1 VKDLE
6 GRVAVV
12 TGAASGIGAGLARA
26 LAAEGMRLALADIEE
41 APLVAVADEL
51 RAAGAHVIT
60 VGTDV
65 SQRKSVEALAE
76 RVFSELG
83 GAHVVCNNAGV
94 CQGGPLLEMSDADWG
109 WLLSV
114 NFHGVRL
121 GCSVFA
127 PRMREQGEPG
137 HILNT
142 ASVGGFLAGGGLGMY
157 TTTKFAVVAYSE
169 ALAAELAPS
178 GVGVSV
184 LCPSL
189 IRTNLMD
196 AERNRPSEFGR
207 SDAGLGF
214 LTPGV
219 EQGMDPDQVGRIAVR
234 GIRDG
239 AMWIFTDGSFTDLME
254 ARFAG
259 VSAALKRAEEPV

>member
-1 VKDLE
+1 MKDLE

-41 APLVAVADEL
+41 APLVAVAEEL
-51 RAAGAHVIT
+51 RAAGAQVIS
-60 VGTDV
+60 VGADV

-83 GAHVVCNNAGV
+83 GVHLLCNNAGV
-94 CQGGPLLEMSDADWG
+94 CQGGPLLEMSDADWE
-109 WLLSV
+109 WLLGV

-127 PRMREQGEPG
+127 PRMSEQDEPS

-169 ALAAELAPS
+169 ALAAELAPTR
-178 GVGVSV
+178 VRVSV

-196 AERNRPSEFGR
+196 AERNRPSEFG
-207 SDAGLGF
+207 SADPGLGF

-234 GIRDG
+234 GIRED
-239 AMWIFTDGSFTDLME
+239 ALWIFTDGSFNELVQS
-254 ARFAG
+254 RFAG
-259 VSAALKRAEEPV
+259 VSAALRRAEEPA

>member
-1 VKDLE
+1 MTDLE
-6 GRVAVV
+6 GGVAVV

-41 APLVAVADEL
+41 APLAAVAKEL
-51 RAAGAHVIT
+51 RDAGAQAIA

-94 CQGGPLLEMSDADWG
+94 CQGGPLLEMSDADWD
-109 WLLSV
+109 WLLGV

-127 PRMREQGEPG
+127 PRMREQREPG

-178 GVGVSV
+178 GITVSV

-189 IRTNLMD
+189 TRTNLMD
-196 AERNRPSEFGR
+196 AARNRPSDLGPAE
-207 SDAGLGF
+207 AGLGF

-219 EQGMDPDQVGRIAVR
+219 EQGTDADEVGRIALR
-234 GIRDG
+234 GIREG
-239 AMWIFTDGSFTDLME
+239 AMWIFSDGAFAEPVE